1 MKEGIT
7 ILLVEVYAPAYDQ
20 SYDMRVEEQTSI
32 RQLMEEMA
40 VLRATAAQIDALP
53 GELVA
58 AVRKGSFGASAL
70 VRHPQEVRR
79 LLPGA
84 VLDRFSIDEMMQFY
98 AGREEEA

>member
-40 VLRATAAQIDALP
+40 VLIGQK
-53 GELVA
+53 GEIEKLCLCSIERGEMLSREQCLQDYGIGNGYRLV
-58 AVRKGSFGASAL
+58 
-70 VRHPQEVRR
+70 
-79 LLPGA
+79 
-84 VLDRFSIDEMMQFY
+84 II
-98 AGREEEA
+98 